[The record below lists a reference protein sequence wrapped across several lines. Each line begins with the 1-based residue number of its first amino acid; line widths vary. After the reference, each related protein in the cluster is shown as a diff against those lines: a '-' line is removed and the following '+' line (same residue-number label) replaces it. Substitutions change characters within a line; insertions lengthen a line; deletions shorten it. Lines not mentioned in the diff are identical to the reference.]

1 MVMNELTKITI
12 NNKEL
17 EVPSHYTILQAAS
30 EHHIFIPRLCFLKDL
45 NENSSCRLCVV
56 EIEGIKTLKNSC
68 TVKVTDG
75 MIIKTNTPRIRNT
88 VKQTLELLAANHRFE
103 CWICPRE
110 HNCEFLALLRKYGIP
125 NQMAESKEFVKKL
138 PIMNDNS
145 DAIQFDGSKCI
156 LCGRCVAACEKLA
169 GTGVLDF
176 NERGFVTFVGTAQN
190 YSIEDSGCIYCG
202 KCIQVCPTGAIREK
216 EELDIVE
223 ELLQNDEFYLVAQTA
238 PSVRCALGEEFGLPI
253 GTNVEGKMYH
263 SLKLLGFD
271 DITDTN
277 FAADLTIMEEGSE
290 FLGRFQK
297 LLNQQPS
304 ALPMFSSC
312 SPGWI
317 RYIERY
323 YPEYIPNL
331 SSCKSPQQMQGAII
345 KHYYAKKIGV
355 PKEKIKVVSIMP
367 CIAKKYEAKRPEMQ
381 YDGVRDVD
389 YVLTTRELAR
399 LIKRADINFTEIE
412 DYQPKSPLAQYTG
425 AAVIFGATGGVM
437 EAALRTVVEKLE
449 GIPLP
454 KIEFEATRGV
464 DTGIKEATVRIAGID
479 VNIAVI
485 HGTANVPE
493 MMTRIKKGEK
503 QYHFIEVMACT
514 GGCVNGGGQ
523 PIIPAHIA
531 EKIDVR
537 KERAKALYAIDDD
550 KQMRSS
556 HTNPEI
562 VTLYQEFLHEPN
574 SKVSHHLLHTHYQQK
589 PYFFMK

>member
-1 MVMNELTKITI
+1 MSQMVNITI
-12 NNKEL
+12 NNKSIS
-17 EVPSHYTILQAAS
+17 VPSEYTILQAANANQ
-30 EHHIFIPRLCFLKDL
+30 IFIPRLCFLKDL
-45 NENSSCRLCVV
+45 NETASCRLCVV
-56 EIEGIKTLKNSC
+56 EIQGIKTLKNSC
-68 TVKVTDG
+68 TVKVSEG
-75 MIIKTNTPRIRNT
+75 MVIKTNTPRIRNT

-125 NQMAESKEFVKKL
+125 NQMAEAKEFAKKL
-138 PIMNDNS
+138 PITNDRS
-145 DAIQFDGSKCI
+145 DAIIFDGSKCI

-202 KCIQVCPTGAIREK
+202 KCIQACPTGAIREK
-216 EELDIVE
+216 EELDYVE
-223 ELLQNDEFYLVAQTA
+223 ELLHNDEFYTVVQTA

-253 GTNVEGKMYH
+253 GTNVEGKMYQALH
-263 SLKLLGFD
+263 LLGFD

-290 FLGRFQK
+290 FLSRFEKWMNHQT
-297 LLNQQPS
+297 S
-304 ALPMFSSC
+304 HLPMFSSC

-323 YPEYIPNL
+323 YPEYIANL

-367 CIAKKYEAKRPEMQ
+367 CIAKKYEAKRPEME

-399 LIKRADINFTEIE
+399 LIKRADLPFTELE
-412 DYQPKSPLAQYTG
+412 DYRPSSPLASYTG

-437 EAALRTVVEKLE
+437 EAALRTVAEKLE
-449 GIPLP
+449 GKPLP
-454 KIEFEATRGV
+454 KIDFTDIRGV
-464 DTGIKEATVRIAGID
+464 ESGIKEATVRIAGID
-479 VNIAVI
+479 VNIAII
-485 HGTANVPE
+485 HGTVNVPE
-493 MMTRIKKGEK
+493 MMNRIRSGEK

-531 EKIDVR
+531 ESIDVR
-537 KERAKALYAIDDD
+537 LERAKALYQIDQDSS
-550 KQMRSS
+550 MRQS
-556 HTNPEI
+556 HINPE
-562 VTLYQEFLHEPN
+562 VAKLYEEFLGTPN
-574 SKVSHHLLHTHYQQK
+574 SNTSHHILHTHYQQK
-589 PYFFMK
+589 PIFFIK